1 MRTFIEEELFEKIME
16 EELLEKESEFPT
28 KTRKRAIRR
37 QDTRRKKKSDK
48 ERLQCE
54 DYFKKVDDSGSAKIK
69 RELKKLASR
78 KARRVKVALKGGT
91 YRKTFDLKWEL
102 D

>member
-1 MRTFIEEELFEKIME
+1 MCILKEEKFIKEMAEEELEQEM
-16 EELLEKESEFPT
+16 EFPT
-28 KTRKRAIRR
+28 KTKKRAVRR
-37 QDTRRKKKSDK
+37 QDTRRKKKLDK

-54 DYFKKVDDSGSAKIK
+54 DYFKKVDDAGSAKIK

-91 YRKTFDLKWEL
+91 YRKIFDLKWEL